1 MKKPVGLA
9 AQLENMT
16 ANKLMDIAKDENQ
29 PKKLRK
35 AAERELSTR
44 SMAQDTVKLKGG
56 GDVTVVSIG
65 VGKMKKKDAKK
76 LAKAQMADGGM
87 AYGKKHMY
95 AAGGSVTM
103 NPGLKALKAKSP
115 EAFNKITGNEKN
127 T

>member
-1 MKKPVGLA
+1 MSLADAREILESPSNFTKQEVKNAKEKVADASKTVQANKGALMKKK
-9 AQLENMT
+9 
-16 ANKLMDIAKDENQ
+16 NKDKDV
-29 PKKLRK
+29 
-35 AAERELSTR
+35 
-44 SMAQDTVKLKGG
+44 M
-56 GDVTVVSIG
+56 VVSIG
-65 VGKMKKKDAKK
+65 VGTMKKKDAKK

-103 NPGLKALKAKSP
+103 NPGLRALKEASP